1 MQSEGIPFELR
12 DVGSSSLYREEFL
25 KTGAQGVP
33 TFVIGDDVII
43 GFNKD
48 EILRKIDF
56 FIDKCYS
63 CKKKM
68 MLPKNKGKIKAT
80 CPSCGEKTIFNTDK

>member
-1 MQSEGIPFELR
+1 M
-12 DVGSSSLYREEFL
+12 

-33 TFVIGDDVII
+33 TFVIGDDVVI
-43 GFNKD
+43 GFNRD

-56 FIDKCYS
+56 FVDKCYS

-68 MLPKNKGKIKAT
+68 ILPKNKGKIKAT
-80 CPSCGEKTIFNTDK
+80 CPSCGEKTIFKTNR